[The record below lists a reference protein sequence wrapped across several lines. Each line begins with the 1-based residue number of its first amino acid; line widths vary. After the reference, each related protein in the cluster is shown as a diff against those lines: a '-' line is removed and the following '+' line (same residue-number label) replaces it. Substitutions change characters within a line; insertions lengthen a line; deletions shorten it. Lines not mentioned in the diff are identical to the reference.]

1 MSIQNEND
9 VSTIDS
15 TKEDSINNLFGLTSE
30 VETEIKFCIKN
41 NHKKRLLF
49 LFDLLHPAD
58 QADMLERLSKVQ
70 LNTCLRLL
78 SKRLDPETLVYLED
92 TVQEDVIKGIGPN
105 AIAKALPELNTDD
118 EVEILEN
125 LQEDQRDTIIKKL
138 PKADRILVEEA
149 FTYPENSAGRLM
161 QREFLS
167 FPEFWT
173 VGQTIDHMRNKEF
186 VEDENFYSIFIIDP
200 GQRLLGVLSLSK
212 LLSNKRSIRLKD
224 IMNNNFQSVDVEIDQ
239 EEIALLFQQYA
250 LVDLAVTDK
259 ANRIIG
265 VIIFDDIVDVINEE
279 AEEDFFGL
287 GGVSDGSIRTSI
299 YKTLKDRFSWLSVN
313 LVTAIIASMV
323 IGLFQEEIEKIVALA
338 VLMPIVASMGGNAG
352 TQTVTVAVRALATR
366 QLSYINLQRFVL
378 RESWVGMFNGV
389 LFAIFS
395 SILAFLWF
403 NDFQIAIIMSASMII
418 NLLFAGILGTLIPLS
433 LYKFKIDPAI
443 SSTVLLTTA
452 TDVIGFFTFLGL
464 AAWVIL

>member
-1 MSIQNEND
+1 MFKVIS
-9 VSTIDS
+9 
-15 TKEDSINNLFGLTSE
+15 
-30 VETEIKFCIKN
+30 
-41 NHKKRLLF
+41 KK
-49 LFDLLHPAD
+49 
-58 QADMLERLSKVQ
+58 
-70 LNTCLRLL
+70 
-78 SKRLDPETLVYLED
+78 LDPETLVYLED
-92 TVQEDVIKGIGPN
+92 SVQEDVIIGIGPN

-167 FPEFWT
+167 FPDYWT

-200 GQRLLGVLSLSK
+200 GQRLLGLLSLSK

-224 IMNNNFQSVDVEIDQ
+224 IMNNNFQSVDVERDQ

-265 VIIFDDIVDVINEE
+265 VIIFDDIVDVIKEE

-299 YKTLKDRFSWLSVN
+299 FKTLKDRFSWLSVN

-323 IGLFQEEIEKIVALA
+323 IGLFQKEIEKIVALA

-366 QLSYINLQRFVL
+366 QLSYINLQRFIL
-378 RESWVGMFNGV
+378 RESWVGMLNGF

-395 SILAFLWF
+395 SILAYLWF

-418 NLLFAGILGTLIPLS
+418 NLLFAGVLGTFIPLS

>member
-1 MSIQNEND
+1 M
-9 VSTIDS
+9 
-15 TKEDSINNLFGLTSE
+15 
-30 VETEIKFCIKN
+30 
-41 NHKKRLLF
+41 
-49 LFDLLHPAD
+49 
-58 QADMLERLSKVQ
+58 
-70 LNTCLRLL
+70 
-78 SKRLDPETLVYLED
+78 YLED

-167 FPEFWT
+167 FPDYWT

-224 IMNNNFQSVDVEIDQ
+224 IMNNNFQSVDVERDQ

-259 ANRIIG
+259 ADRIIG
-265 VIIFDDIVDVINEE
+265 VIIFDDIVDVIKEE

-366 QLSYINLQRFVL
+366 QLSYINLQKFVL

-395 SILAFLWF
+395 SILAYLWF
-403 NDFQIAIIMSASMII
+403 NDFQIAIIMSASMVV

-433 LYKFKIDPAI
+433 LNKFKIDPAI
-443 SSTVLLTTA
+443 SSTILLTTA

>member
-1 MSIQNEND
+1 
-9 VSTIDS
+9 
-15 TKEDSINNLFGLTSE
+15 
-30 VETEIKFCIKN
+30 
-41 NHKKRLLF
+41 
-49 LFDLLHPAD
+49 
-58 QADMLERLSKVQ
+58 
-70 LNTCLRLL
+70 
-78 SKRLDPETLVYLED
+78 VYLED

-200 GQRLLGVLSLSK
+200 GQRLLGVLSVSK

>member
-1 MSIQNEND
+1 MSIQIEND

-58 QADMLERLSKVQ
+58 QADMLERLSKDQ
-70 LNTCLRLL
+70 LDNCLRLL

-173 VGQTIDHMRNKEF
+173 VGQTIDHMRNKELD
-186 VEDENFYSIFIIDP
+186 EDENFYSIFIIDP
-200 GQRLLGVLSLSK
+200 GQRLLGVLSVSK

-224 IMNNNFQSVDVEIDQ
+224 LM
-239 EEIALLFQQYA
+239 
-250 LVDLAVTDK
+250 K
-259 ANRIIG
+259 IIS
-265 VIIFDDIVDVINEE
+265 N
-279 AEEDFFGL
+279 
-287 GGVSDGSIRTSI
+287 
-299 YKTLKDRFSWLSVN
+299 
-313 LVTAIIASMV
+313 
-323 IGLFQEEIEKIVALA
+323 Q
-338 VLMPIVASMGGNAG
+338 LM
-352 TQTVTVAVRALATR
+352 
-366 QLSYINLQRFVL
+366 L
-378 RESWVGMFNGV
+378 R
-389 LFAIFS
+389 
-395 SILAFLWF
+395 
-403 NDFQIAIIMSASMII
+403 
-418 NLLFAGILGTLIPLS
+418 
-433 LYKFKIDPAI
+433 
-443 SSTVLLTTA
+443 
-452 TDVIGFFTFLGL
+452 
-464 AAWVIL
+464 

>member
-15 TKEDSINNLFGLTSE
+15 TKEDTINNLFGLTSE

-58 QADMLERLSKVQ
+58 QADMLERLSKDQ
-70 LNTCLRLL
+70 LDNCLRLL
-78 SKRLDPETLVYLED
+78 SKRLVPETLVYLED

-167 FPEFWT
+167 FPDYWT

-224 IMNNNFQSVDVEIDQ
+224 IMNNNFQSVDVERDQ

-259 ANRIIG
+259 ADRIIG
-265 VIIFDDIVDVINEE
+265 VIIFDDIVDVIKEE

-299 YKTLKDRFSWLSVN
+299 FKTLKDRFSWLSVN

-366 QLSYINLQRFVL
+366 QLSYINLQKFVL

-403 NDFQIAIIMSASMII
+403 NDFQIAIIMSASMVV